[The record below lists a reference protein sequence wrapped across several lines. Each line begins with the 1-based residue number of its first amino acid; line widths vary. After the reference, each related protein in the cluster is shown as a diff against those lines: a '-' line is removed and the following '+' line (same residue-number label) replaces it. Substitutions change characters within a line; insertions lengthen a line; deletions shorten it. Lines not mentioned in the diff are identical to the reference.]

1 MRKKQIFNK
10 LDFSKIEEVDNLKI
24 DVIKKEIKN
33 NLLLKNGNID
43 PSISNYDLIVKKDLL
58 NLIKN
63 IKYHSN
69 FLPND
74 EKLKPRIKCIL
85 NDIKSYQICRCG
97 EKITKLNK
105 SSLSVNVFNLYC
117 SQKCSNRYTNY
128 EKSSEFYKKVS
139 INIVKT
145 RRKNNSYIPTDS
157 FKYYLRNKENYDN
170 FKKICKEKYG
180 VENPGVLGAY
190 SSKSAEKYIR
200 SYISENNIDEN
211 KCYFKGGGINN
222 KEYFKCVIIDDKK
235 RYMSY
240 DLVVIDDNNKIL
252 LVLEYNGPWHYK
264 LDDIKLDEN
273 GPATP
278 YKKSK
283 TKLETYN
290 FDLLKLNTIFVECKN
305 ILIYWEKIKKLEN
318 YDGEKL

>member
-10 LDFSKIEEVDNLKI
+10 LDFSKIEETNNLKI
-24 DVIKKEIKN
+24 DIIKKEIIDKI
-33 NLLLKNGNID
+33 LLKNGNID
-43 PSISNYDLIVKKDLL
+43 PSISNYDIIVKRNLL

-63 IKYHSN
+63 IKYLSN

-74 EKLKPRIKCIL
+74 EKIKNRIKCIL

-97 EKITKLNK
+97 EEITKFNK
-105 SSLSVNVFNLYC
+105 SSLTSNIFNLYC

-128 EKSSEFYKKVS
+128 EKGSEFYKKVS

-145 RRKNNSYIPTDS
+145 RRENNSYIPTDS
-157 FKYYLRNKENYDN
+157 FRYYLRNKENYEN
-170 FKKICKEKYG
+170 FKKVCKNKYG

-200 SYISENNIDEN
+200 SYINENNIDEN
-211 KCYFKGGGINN
+211 RCYFKGGGINN
-222 KEYFKCVIIDDKK
+222 KEYFKCIIIDGKK
-235 RYMSY
+235 IYMSY
-240 DLVVIDDNNKIL
+240 DLVVVDDNNKII

-264 LDDIKLDEN
+264 IDDINMDAN

-283 TKLETYN
+283 SKLETYN

-305 ILIYWEKIKKLEN
+305 ILIYWEKIRKLEN